1 MAEVFRLANHLLY
14 PDNIVYNG
22 VSTNIYI
29 YIYIF
34 IYIFIYIHINVYIYI
49 YNAFLIQTELDIV
62 PPKDDMIR
70 SLTDWDPKS

>member
-29 YIYIF
+29 YTYS
-34 IYIFIYIHINVYIYI
+34 YIFIYIHINVYI